1 MSASPLTVLVAGAHG
16 RIGQRLVRRLAESGH
31 RPRGLIRKP
40 EQAARIEELGGE
52 PVVADLEAD
61 GFDPAVVDGADA
73 IVFTAGA
80 GAGSGDA
87 RKETM
92 DYGGAARLVDA
103 AEARGVPRFVIVS
116 AMGAADPESAPEA
129 MRPYQRAKGKAD
141 DRVRAS
147 ALEWTVVRPGGLTDH
162 PGRGTVDVAPELG
175 RGGEV
180 SRDDVA
186 EVILA
191 ALEGPAAVRA
201 SFDLLE
207 GGTPIREALADL

>member
-16 RIGQRLVRRLAESGH
+16 KIGQRLVRRLAEAGH
-31 RPRGLIRKP
+31 RPRGLIRNP
-40 EQAARIEELGGE
+40 EQVARIEELGGE
-52 PVVADLEAD
+52 PVVADLEAQD
-61 GFDPAVVDGADA
+61 FDPAVVDGADA
-73 IVFTAGA
+73 IVFAAGA

-103 AEARGVPRFVIVS
+103 AEAHGVPRFVIVS
-116 AMGAADPESAPEA
+116 SMGAADPESAPEA

-147 ALEWTVVRPGGLTDH
+147 ALEWTVIRPGGLTDH
-162 PGRGTVDVAPELG
+162 PGRGTVEVAPELG
-175 RGGEV
+175 GGDQV

-186 EVILA
+186 EVILV

-207 GGTPIREALADL
+207 GDTPIREALAGL